1 MSIYIS
7 CHIAQ
12 CKDTCQQELH
22 DFVSKIAYMT
32 IRHMAPDLPVSRLFV
47 IELTLP
53 FVCSVCAAFGLLI
66 GHLHLS

>member
-7 CHIAQ
+7 CYIAQ
-12 CKDTCQQELH
+12 CKDTCQQERR
-22 DFVSKIAYMT
+22 DFASKVAYMA
-32 IRHMAPDLPVSRLFV
+32 IRHMSPDLPVSRLLV

-66 GHLHLS
+66 GHLHLG